1 MAKTLTRIWQG
12 HLSFDDAVKSG
23 DGKYITIITSTNRE
37 IKPNPIKGTI
47 LKVGV
52 INDFC
57 EEYEVVEAQS
67 GANWK
72 DFAELTYEKDHLKVS
87 PKCGYLSMNMPIVIE

>member
-72 DFAELTYEKDHLKVS
+72 DIVDLKYEDGRLRIAQ
-87 PKCGYLSMNMPIVIE
+87 KCGFFLMSMPVVVE